1 MKNKQ
6 AKQSA
11 RDVYS
16 DVYMNAE
23 INSGRYHWA
32 FDKLR
37 NTETSWNRHPD
48 FMRHKEL
55 DVVSIKAGNQ

>member
-1 MKNKQ
+1 MKNRQ

-16 DVYMNAE
+16 YVYLMAE
-23 INSGRYHWA
+23 INSPKYHWA
-32 FDKLR
+32 FDRLR
-37 NTETSWNRHPD
+37 NAETSWNRHAD

-55 DVVSIKAGNQ
+55 DLVSIKA